1 VRMVQEDWWEPDTT
15 DLKGR
20 PLAQN
25 PPAVQTTQYWTKGV
39 YSIGSGDQRIQV
51 QQGLGYL
58 LRNLIF
64 VNYPNS
70 SVARTST
77 TDGNFPDPATLQFEA
92 NILFDRLRL
101 LWRDQVAKKY
111 GYTAAVETAGG
122 RDYSVYPLPFNDD
135 FGNQTGSETRRGY
148 LATADASRL
157 EFRGNFG
164 AAANFVVL
172 ANYVAPSGGDDARIT
187 V

>member
-1 VRMVQEDWWEPDTT
+1 MVQEDWWEPDTA

-39 YSIGSGDQRIQV
+39 YSIGSGDQRIQI

-58 LRNLIF
+58 IRNLVF
-64 VNYPNS
+64 VNYPS
-70 SVARTST
+70 ASLTRDATS
-77 TDGNFPDPATLQFEA
+77 DGNYPDPATLQFEA
-92 NILFDRLRL
+92 NILFDRLRS
-101 LWRDQVAKKY
+101 LWQDQVGKKF
-111 GYTAAVETAGG
+111 GYNAGTPNSAG
-122 RDYSVYPLPFNDD
+122 TRDYSVYPLPFNDD
-135 FGNQTGSETRRGY
+135 FGTQVGAETRRGY

-164 AAANFVVL
+164 AASNFVVL